1 MTPSVIMGCSW
12 SVWANWR
19 ARVNRSTRSRRPSR
33 CRSTTAGPP
42 RNVFPA
48 TSRRLTGPCRG
59 SEGFDENKISYRHI
73 SRGAWPVACRAR
85 AGAGSR
91 ASLQAGQRRNL
102 RLRSRAQR
110 SQQHDYTHER
120 RRRPDRYRTEPERLP
135 RRRRRGQEARLRSR
149 ALHHP
154 YRASSGPCHGRFR
167 VRAAADGA
175 TASMKQSESFSPAR
189 IERETAKSPE
199 MRDAFKGFRLVPPNV
214 EYRNRMTLNVG
225 ERTFE
230 LYYLKNVHSEADTAI
245 WLPKERV
252 LFTAASVG
260 VKRFGNHRPLVSIPD
275 TLDAIR
281 MMKALKPEVVIPGH
295 GVPGSAKILDDMEN
309 YYDALMKGVGAM
321 VKQGKSLDE
330 IKKELKIAG
339 TEDWEGKDRFPN
351 NIEAAYRA
359 VKGN

>member
-1 MTPSVIMGCSW
+1 MKTKFLL
-12 SVWANWR
+12 A
-19 ARVNRSTRSRRPSR
+19 
-33 CRSTTAGPP
+33 
-42 RNVFPA
+42 
-48 TSRRLTGPCRG
+48 
-59 SEGFDENKISYRHI
+59 
-73 SRGAWPVACRAR
+73 ACLSAV
-85 AGAGSR
+85 G
-91 ASLQAGQRRNL
+91 L
-102 RLRSRAQR
+102 RLAAPAPAQDLGPHFKQVKEGIYVYAAVLNEANSTIVR
-110 SQQHDYTHER
+110 TSDGFVLIDTGQSPKDSHVVAAAVKKLGTDSVRFVIH
-120 RRRPDRYRTEPERLP
+120 TEP
-135 RRRRRGQEARLRSR
+135 
-149 ALHHP
+149 HP
-154 YRASSGPCHGRFR
+154 DHVMGDFVFSPPAVVIS
-167 VRAAADGA
+167 ADGA
-175 TASMKQSESFSPAR
+175 SASMKKSESFSPAR

-199 MRDAFKGFRLVPPNV
+199 MREAFKGFRLVPPHV

-295 GVPGSAKILDDMEN
+295 GVPGTAKILDDMEN
-309 YYDALMKGVGAM
+309 YYDALMKGVTAM

-339 TEDWEGKDRFPN
+339 TEDWEGQERFPN

-359 VKGN
+359 VKAN